1 MSEAGPPAFSGGGR
15 FEIVRRIGAGGMGVV
30 YEAIDNERRTRVALK
45 SLPHVEAEAL
55 LRFKQEFRNLTDV
68 THPNLAALYE
78 LFSTGEEWFFSMEL
92 VEGVDFLAHL
102 GRRNEGDVETTDR
115 VVPPSEISR
124 TPTQAF
130 FAGVPEEKAPPARS
144 KGSASPLPAAQ
155 VPLLRDA
162 LRQLVEGLTALHDA
176 GKMHRDIK
184 PSNVLVARDGR
195 VVILDFGL
203 TSGLQDERDRPENR
217 AFISGTAGYMAP
229 EQSAGRPLT
238 AACDWYAVGAM
249 LYEALTGRLPHR
261 GTVREVLLAKQVR
274 DPPPPSEIVAGIP
287 GDLDD
292 LCRRLLRLEPSDRPG
307 GREILALLEARRS
320 TDPGVVRAEAP
331 ARPPFVGRQRQ
342 LGILHAGFERVREG
356 RPTAIFVH
364 GRSGAGKSYLVQEFL
379 DAIQEHDGAL
389 TLRGRCYEAEWVPY
403 KGIDSLVDDLS
414 QFLEGLPKSEVAAVL
429 PRDVRALVR
438 IFPVLRRIE
447 AIEEAPGRE
456 AEIPNQQELRRRA
469 FRALKELL
477 ARLGDRRPLVLAI
490 DDLQWG
496 DLDSAALLGEL
507 LRPPDPPILLLLG
520 IYRSEYAEASPSLQ
534 RLLAGP
540 PEGTADVARRT
551 LEVDPLTEEEA
562 RALALEMLGE
572 DTPRQHRLAEEIAR
586 ESGGI
591 PYFVHELV
599 QYVREGAELVRPGA
613 AEPSISLEEVLRR
626 RLDALP
632 GETRRLLEIISVS
645 GRPLRQGDAYRAA
658 AMPSADVGALTFLR
672 KGHMVRS
679 TGPSDRDS
687 VETYHDR
694 IREAVVAQL
703 APSERSERHRTLAVA
718 LESAGGYD
726 PETLAIHLAEAGE
739 RERAGAYYA
748 QAAAAA
754 AETLAFER
762 AANLYRL
769 SLSLRPAAGEEGRKL
784 RTALGDALAN
794 AGRGA
799 EAAGV
804 YREAEAQAGPAD
816 ALELLRRAAYQY
828 CVSGHVRE
836 GRAAMR
842 ELLGRM
848 GMTLPEKP
856 GAVLVSLLARR
867 ARLRLRGLSFRERD
881 ERAIPPEVLRESDV
895 TWSASA
901 GLSMIDIIA
910 GASFQTRNL
919 ILALRAGEPARI
931 ARALAWEAAHS
942 SNDGS
947 PGWKRTRKL
956 LDAADGLARR
966 VGNPHPIAMATMAR
980 GVAEFTMGRWAAAV
994 PLLGEAESILRDRCT
1009 GVTWELDTAHTFS
1022 LWALVYQGKFAEMS
1036 GRAAQ
1041 LAREAE
1047 ERGDLY
1053 VQTNLG
1059 TFMQPH
1065 ARLAADD
1072 PEGARAAVR
1081 RALEMW
1087 SAEGF
1092 HLQDLTA
1099 LMSDTLI
1106 DLYEGRGGAA
1116 WNRISGQWVAVKRS
1130 QMLRI
1135 QVLRIVLRHFRGRS
1149 ALAAALAAAD
1159 PRPSIRAALSDARR
1173 IAREGIPWAAPM
1185 AASLRAGAAALAG
1198 DRVSAAALLSAAAA
1212 GFDEAGMLSYAS
1224 AARRRLGEIEK
1235 GEEGAR
1241 MVERADGE
1249 LRAQGVENPAK
1260 MTRMHVT
1267 GFPD

>member
-1 MSEAGPPAFSGGGR
+1 
-15 FEIVRRIGAGGMGVV
+15 MGVV
-30 YEAIDNERRTRVALK
+30 YEAIDNERGSRVALK
-45 SLPHVEAEAL
+45 TLPKAEAEAL

-78 LFSTGEEWFFSMEL
+78 LFSVGEEWFFSMEL
-92 VEGVDFLAHL
+92 VEGVDFLKHL
-102 GRRNEGDVETTDR
+102 GRIDETDAGTTDR
-115 VVPPSEISR
+115 IVAEEDLSR
-124 TPTQAF
+124 SPTMAF
-130 FAGVPEEKAPPARS
+130 TEAGDAPVARKS
-144 KGSASPLPAAQ
+144 KYSPLPPERMPA
-155 VPLLRDA
+155 LRDA
-162 LRQLVEGLTALHDA
+162 MRQLAEGLTALHDA

-184 PSNVLVARDGR
+184 PSNVLVSRDGR
-195 VVILDFGL
+195 VVVLDFGL
-203 TSGLQDERDRPENR
+203 TSGLRDEIERGESR

-229 EQSAGRPLT
+229 EQGAGRPLT
-238 AACDWYAVGAM
+238 AACDWYAVGVM
-249 LYEALTGRLPHR
+249 LYETLTGQLPHT
-261 GTVREVLLAKQVR
+261 GSVRDVLLAKQMVE
-274 DPPPPSEIVAGIP
+274 PPPPSSVVPGIP
-287 GDLDD
+287 ADLDD
-292 LCRRLLRLEPSDRPG
+292 LCRRLLRLEPAARPD
-307 GREILALLEARRS
+307 GREILALLDSRRG
-320 TDPGVVRAEAP
+320 TDPGIVRPEAP
-331 ARPPFVGRQRQ
+331 AKAPFVGRRRQ
-342 LGILHAGFERVREG
+342 LEALHAAFERVREG
-356 RPTAIFVH
+356 HPTAVFVH
-364 GRSGAGKSYLVQEFL
+364 GRSGAGKSFLVEEFL
-379 DAIQEHDGAL
+379 ETIRARDGAL
-389 TLRGRCYEAEWVPY
+389 ALRGRCYEAEWVPY

-414 QFLEGLPKSEVAAVL
+414 QYLSELPSAEVASVL

-438 IFPVLRRIE
+438 IFPVLRRVE
-447 AIEEAPGRE
+447 AVDQAPGRDVD
-456 AEIPNQQELRRRA
+456 IPNQQELRRRA

-477 ARLGDRRPLVLAI
+477 ARIGDRRPLVLAI

-520 IYRSEYAEASPSLQ
+520 IYRSEYAGASPSLQ
-534 RLLAGP
+534 RLLAAP
-540 PEGTADVARRT
+540 PAETAADVSRRT
-551 LEVDPLTEEEA
+551 IEVEPLTEEEA
-562 RALALEMLGE
+562 VELAAEMLGGE
-572 DTPRQHRLAEEIAR
+572 SPLHRRLAGEIGR

-599 QYVREGAELVRPGA
+599 EYVRGGAELASGGA
-613 AEPSISLEEVLRR
+613 GPAISLEEVLRR
-626 RLDALP
+626 RLEALP
-632 GETRRLLEIISVS
+632 EETRRLLEVISVS

-658 AMPSADVGALTFLR
+658 SMPSADVGALAVLR

-679 TGPSDRDS
+679 TGPSDRDN
-687 VETYHDR
+687 VEAYHDR
-694 IREAVVAQL
+694 IREAVVARL
-703 APSERSERHRTLAVA
+703 EPSQRSERHRMLAVT
-718 LESAGGYD
+718 LENAGGYD

-769 SLSLRPAAGEEGRKL
+769 SLSLRPLPGDEGREL

-804 YREAEAQAGPAD
+804 YREAGKDAAPGD

-842 ELLGRM
+842 ELLGRL

-856 GAVLVSLLARR
+856 AAVLISLLARR
-867 ARLRLRGLSFRERD
+867 ARLRLRGLSFRERR
-881 ERAIPPEVLRESDV
+881 EAEIPPDVLRRSDV

-910 GASFQTRNL
+910 GASFQTQNL
-919 ILALRAGEPARI
+919 VLALRAGEPARI

-947 PGWKRTRKL
+947 PGWKRTRRL
-956 LDAADGLARR
+956 LEAADGIARR
-966 VGNPHPIAMATMAR
+966 VGNPHPIAMATIAR

-994 PLLGEAESILRDRCT
+994 PLLAEAETILRERCT

-1022 LWALVYQGKFAEMS
+1022 LWALVYQGKFAEM
-1036 GRAAQ
+1036 GGLADQ
-1041 LAREAE
+1041 LLREAE

-1059 TFMQPH
+1059 TFMVPH

-1072 PEGARAAVR
+1072 PAGARAAVR
-1081 RALEMW
+1081 RSLERW

-1092 HLQDLTA
+1092 HLQDLTG
-1099 LMSDTLI
+1099 LMSETLI
-1106 DLYEGRGGAA
+1106 DLYEGRGADA
-1116 WNRISGQWVAVKRS
+1116 WRRISEEWPAVKRS

-1135 QVLRIVLRHFRGRS
+1135 QVLRIMLRHFRGRS
-1149 ALAAALAAAD
+1149 ALAAGLAGAD
-1159 PRPSIRAALSDARR
+1159 PEASTRAALSDARR
-1173 IAREGIPWAAPM
+1173 IAREGVPWSAPM
-1185 AASLRAGAAALAG
+1185 ADSLRAGAAELSGDRALA
-1198 DRVSAAALLSAAAA
+1198 RALLARAAD
-1212 GFDEAGMLSYAS
+1212 GFDDAGMLSYAA
-1224 AARRRLGEIEK
+1224 AARRTAGGLEG

-1241 MVERADGE
+1241 VVRSAEEDY
-1249 LRAQGVENPAK
+1249 RAQGVEDPAK
-1260 MTRMHVT
+1260 MARMHVT
-1267 GFPD
+1267 GFAR